1 MGRGTVCK
9 VQGVRAETDR
19 QNACQNKK
27 EKKGTGK
34 MIYIAAL
41 VLCVL
46 FVLFLLLA
54 AGLGAM
60 ADREAEKRE
69 RES

>member
-1 MGRGTVCK
+1 
-9 VQGVRAETDR
+9 
-19 QNACQNKK
+19 
-27 EKKGTGK
+27 

-46 FVLFLLLA
+46 FVWFLLLA

-60 ADREAEKRE
+60 VDREAEKRE
-69 RES
+69 REK